1 MPIGTKLWISLV
13 LFFCGLSMEKIIY
26 FLSIFRQSRI
36 LKSGVMNL
44 KIHQILPIVAIWWVA
59 TAACGM
65 ITGITI
71 TKNLKDKNNDR
82 KDDK

>member
-1 MPIGTKLWISLV
+1 MPIKTKLWISLV
-13 LFFCGLSMEKIIY
+13 LAFCRLSMDKIIY

-44 KIHQILPIVAIWWVA
+44 KIRQILPIVAIWWIA

-65 ITGITI
+65 ITAITI
-71 TKNLKDKNNDR
+71 TNNLKDKDNGR
-82 KDDK
+82 KDAK